1 MIPLFPSFLFLSFS
15 HFCLQRPARP
25 YVSNGL
31 QNNWLSD
38 FIPVPQLPGGEQQSG
53 DLRTSDRKPA
63 VESDHDTT
71 RGASPMRSLK
81 SESMF
86 GDMACPFALL
96 YDENGQGQL
105 LEICSQSFTVTK
117 KALLAPNPSQDFQL
131 RQSMDGS
138 WFVSSAALQASH
150 WAAWLHSPGF

>member
-1 MIPLFPSFLFLSFS
+1 
-15 HFCLQRPARP
+15 
-25 YVSNGL
+25 
-31 QNNWLSD
+31 LSD

-53 DLRTSDRKPA
+53 DLRTADRKPA

-86 GDMACPFALL
+86 GYMACPFALL